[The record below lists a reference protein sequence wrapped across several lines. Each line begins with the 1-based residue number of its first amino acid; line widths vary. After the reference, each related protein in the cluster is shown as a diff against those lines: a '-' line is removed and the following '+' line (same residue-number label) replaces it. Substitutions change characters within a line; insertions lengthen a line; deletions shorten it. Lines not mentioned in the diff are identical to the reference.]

1 MNLLDS
7 FKDIGGMGVGG
18 VIGAGVVWLSKAV
31 AEYLKD
37 DNKSKNELKKAEIE
51 KGPDY
56 EREWK
61 DGMVALMKE
70 LRQDLSYCRE
80 TIDEQSE
87 KINSQSVEI
96 SSLRDEVADL
106 NDHIDNL
113 TGVLKANNIAPPPRR
128 KRAAHTENSD

>member
-51 KGPDY
+51 TAPDLA
-56 EREWK
+56 K
-61 DGMVALMKE
+61 V
-70 LRQDLSYCRE
+70 
-80 TIDEQSE
+80 TIDGIFKLLTE
-87 KINSQSVEI
+87 NRTEI
-96 SSLRDEVADL
+96 TLLRTEIYELRDEVSDL

-113 TGVLKANNIAPPPRR
+113 TGVLKANNITPPPRR
-128 KRAAHTENSD
+128 RRVKSESPVD